1 MFITRQLRCLL
12 RNLLPRC
19 AAYLSIISPDLSIV
33 KDIFN
38 YFILFS
44 KFPEKEEQVPGTTPV
59 CLPACQR

>member
-19 AAYLSIISPDLSIV
+19 AAYSSIIAPDFSNV

-38 YFILFS
+38 FFWTAFFGLRQYIL
-44 KFPEKEEQVPGTTPV
+44 
-59 CLPACQR
+59 